1 MKKIEKNELIIE
13 FDDKLSPS
21 EVIAIVKVAIDE
33 FIEGKDYLGG
43 YRFNPISAE
52 IEFYRALCQLKIKG
66 FDMNLFSGIYENGI
80 HKELLNT
87 IENADDAYKIFKE
100 TMEKISSTSNIIDIN
115 IQALIK
121 MIEEKVPDQKSLSK
135 IINNLGKQFKIL
147 QENKKE
153 EE

>member
-33 FIEGKDYLGG
+33 FIDGKDFLGG

-52 IEFYRALCQLKIKG
+52 IEFYRALCQLKVKD
-66 FDMNLFSGIYENGI
+66 FDMTLFSGIYENGI

-87 IENADDAYKIFKE
+87 IENANDAYNMFKE
-100 TMEKISSTSNIIDIN
+100 TMNRLSSASNIIDVN
-115 IQALIK
+115 IQAFIK
-121 MIEEKVPDQKSLSK
+121 LIEEKTPDQKSLNK
-135 IINNLGKQFKIL
+135 IITNLGKQLKL
-147 QENKKE
+147 AKENSKE

>member
-1 MKKIEKNELIIE
+1 MKKIEKNEMVIE

-21 EVIAIVKVAIDE
+21 ETIAIVKVAIDE
-33 FIEGKDYLGG
+33 FIDGKDYLGG
-43 YRFNPISAE
+43 YRFSPISAE
-52 IEFYRALCQLKIKG
+52 IEFYRALCQLKVKD
-66 FDMNLFSGIYENGI
+66 FNMTLFEGIYENGI

-87 IENADDAYKIFKE
+87 VENAQDAYTIFQE
-100 TMEKISSTSNIIDIN
+100 TIKRISSASNIIDIN

-121 MIEEKVPDQKSLSK
+121 MIEQKIPDNKSLNK
-135 IINNLGKQFKIL
+135 IITNLGKQFKIL